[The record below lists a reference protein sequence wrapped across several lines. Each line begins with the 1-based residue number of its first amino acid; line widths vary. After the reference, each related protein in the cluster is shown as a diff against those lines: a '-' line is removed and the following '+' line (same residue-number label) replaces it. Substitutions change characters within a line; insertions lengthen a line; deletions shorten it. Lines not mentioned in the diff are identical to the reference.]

1 MITLTPLS
9 ASASSS
15 SASEPVSYL
24 LELDEA
30 RILLDIGQSDY
41 RAGTYGEYED
51 KIRECVPSRDVDT
64 PSGDV
69 SHLQP
74 Y

>member
-15 SASEPVSYL
+15 SSTEPVSYL

-30 RILLDIGQSDY
+30 KILLDVGQSDY
-41 RAGTYGEYED
+41 RAGTSSEYED
-51 KIRECVPSRDVDT
+51 RIKECVHATS
-64 PSGDV
+64 
-69 SHLQP
+69 
-74 Y
+74 